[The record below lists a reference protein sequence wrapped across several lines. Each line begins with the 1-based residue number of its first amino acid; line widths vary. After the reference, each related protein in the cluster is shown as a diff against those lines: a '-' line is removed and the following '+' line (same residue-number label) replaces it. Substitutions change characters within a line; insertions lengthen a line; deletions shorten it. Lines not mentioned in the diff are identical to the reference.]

1 MSQQPSYP
9 NHQLSG
15 TSFDHREIASSD
27 IMFLAS
33 TAMQLVEFSPNDD
46 IYQFVGEQLYKLCEN
61 SIIVISSLDEEEGQ
75 FCVRA
80 IVGNEADMV
89 TFYELLGV
97 DPVGLKASISEKA
110 RFELKKGKLIIVP
123 DGIYEFSFREVAKT
137 ICRQIEQQLELGDI
151 YDIGFCCAGHLFGS
165 AAIIT
170 RKGRQLTNVTV
181 IETLVN
187 QTAVALRRWQAER
200 KLQLVR
206 EDLESKVA
214 QRTEELTK
222 ANQALKLE
230 ITERK
235 KTEENLKHTTKKLY
249 DSLANI
255 IQAISKIIE
264 IRDPYTAGHQ
274 RRVAQL
280 ACAIAK
286 LMQLSVDQING
297 LHLAGIIHDVGKIQ
311 VPAEILA
318 NPGSLSEAEF
328 SIVKTH
334 PVAGYDILKNIEFP
348 WPIAEIIYQH
358 HERLDGSG
366 YPLGLKGTDMLLE
379 AKILAVADVVE
390 AMSSHRP
397 YRPAL
402 GVESAL
408 AEIEMHKG
416 TLYDDYVVDACITL
430 FQQGS
435 FTFS

>member
-1 MSQQPSYP
+1 M
-9 NHQLSG
+9 
-15 TSFDHREIASSD
+15 
-27 IMFLAS
+27 
-33 TAMQLVEFSPNDD
+33 
-46 IYQFVGEQLYKLCEN
+46 
-61 SIIVISSLDEEEGQ
+61 
-75 FCVRA
+75 
-80 IVGNEADMV
+80 
-89 TFYELLGV
+89 
-97 DPVGLKASISEKA
+97 
-110 RFELKKGKLIIVP
+110 
-123 DGIYEFSFREVAKT
+123 
-137 ICRQIEQQLELGDI
+137 
-151 YDIGFCCAGHLFGS
+151 
-165 AAIIT
+165 
-170 RKGRQLTNVTV
+170 TNVAV

-187 QTAVALRRWQAER
+187 QIAIALRRWQTEH

-230 ITERK
+230 ISERK

-318 NPGSLSEAEF
+318 NPGNLSEAEF

-397 YRPAL
+397 YRPSL
-402 GVESAL
+402 GVELAL
-408 AEIEMHKG
+408 EEIEMHKG
-416 TLYDDYVVDACITL
+416 TLYDDRVVDACITL